1 MKITLMHPP
10 LDDPTLPYHSTA
22 YLTGHLAHNG
32 FTDVSMRDVNV
43 EFVNYCMEPET
54 VEKYYGDADEMIRR
68 FEQKGA
74 LSFAEQEEYYTLWS
88 TSRIDPDQ
96 IADAVAGMRDMEA
109 FLDFPTY
116 LKNFNTIVRYFNFL
130 GSLCYPAEISNF
142 RCLSRARYSIYNL
155 TDLTNADLIATACRP
170 FARFFEERLAND
182 PELNDSDCLGISI
195 VYDHQLVH
203 ALNLARVL
211 KKRWPE
217 KPLLLGGTSISQM
230 YKHMKDK
237 TQMKRFFDL
246 CDAIVV
252 GEGETAICEIAAV
265 ECDFSKNKNIP
276 NLITYDRERDE
287 IRLPQAIHYENVAAL
302 GVPIYKHP
310 WDLYLAPEK
319 GINYAPTRGCYWN
332 RCTFCDYGLNTDMPT
347 SPWRERKV
355 EQVVSDL
362 QQACFEEQIK
372 YVYFAVDVMAPAYI
386 ERLSDAM
393 LDAGLDIRW
402 SAEMRMEKIFSAERC
417 KKMAR
422 SGCVCISFGMESG
435 NQRVLDLID
444 KGTKVH
450 YMGETMKNFHNAGV
464 AVQLMAFTD
473 FPTETPAE
481 KKETFDFIK
490 RYDDY
495 WSTGGMG
502 TFLLTGTS
510 MIAKDPAKFGIT
522 LIETADADITRAL
535 AYKVE
540 TGSDRK
546 IILTEDCDD
555 SFNSDGGG
563 AFPPVLG
570 RPWAGGTDTLHSMIY
585 YNRYG
590 NRFFRENP
598 LDDQVLDDQV
608 SKEGEFFDAEDD
620 ANLLACNVFAP
631 GRMNESHFNISE
643 IFNHR
648 DSFKDHVAHQLQ
660 VPVEPCYTNFQRWQ
674 SNVPLV
680 ESSNELQ
687 YWLTTSNRCV
697 KIEKLVYRII
707 KLSAEKQLPL
717 SSVLAAFKP
726 ELQQRLLA
734 YFKELETTGL
744 LVFNNPNRTGE
755 IRRRNVRIDEKA
767 ICRVVKDV
775 APQGKLVLESARA
788 M

>member
-43 EFVNYCMEPET
+43 EFVNYCMEPQS
-54 VEKYYGDADEMIRR
+54 VENYYSDADRLIRH
-68 FEQKGA
+68 FEKLPA
-74 LSFAEQEEYYTLWS
+74 LSFSEQEEYYTLWA
-88 TSRIDPDQ
+88 TSRIEPDE
-96 IADAVAGMRDMEA
+96 ISGAVAGMRDKEA

-130 GSLCYPAEISNF
+130 GSLCYPSEISNF
-142 RCLSRARYSIYNL
+142 RQLSRARYSIYNL
-155 TDLTNADLIATACRP
+155 TDLNNSDMIDMSCRP

-182 PELNDSDCLGISI
+182 PEFNDSDCLGISI

-203 ALNLARVL
+203 SLYLARAL
-211 KKRWPE
+211 KKRWPD
-217 KPLLLGGTSISQM
+217 KLILLGGTSISQM
-230 YKHMKDK
+230 YKHMRDK
-237 TQMKRFFDL
+237 TQMKKFFNL

-265 ECDFSKNKNIP
+265 EGDLSKNKFIP
-276 NLITYDRERDE
+276 NLITYDREHDDL
-287 IRLPQAIHYENVAAL
+287 RLPQSIHYENVTGL
-302 GVPIYKHP
+302 GTPIYKHP
-310 WDLYLAPEK
+310 WHLYLSPEK

-332 RCTFCDYGLNTDMPT
+332 RCTFCDYGLNTDKPT
-347 SPWRERKV
+347 SPWRERKID
-355 EQVVSDL
+355 QVVADL
-362 QQACFEEQIK
+362 QRACLEEQIK

-402 SAEMRMEKIFSAERC
+402 SAEMRLEKIFSAERC

-444 KGTKVH
+444 KGTKVQ
-450 YMGETMKNFHNAGV
+450 YMGETMKNFTNAGV

-473 FPTETPAE
+473 FPTETPEE

-490 RYDDY
+490 EYDDY
-495 WSTGGMG
+495 WSIGGMG

-510 MIAKDPAKFGIT
+510 MIAKDPAKFGIKV
-522 LIETADADITRAL
+522 IETADADITRAL
-535 AYKVE
+535 AYRLE
-540 TGSDRK
+540 TGSERK
-546 IILTEDCDD
+546 ILLTEDCDE
-555 SFNSDGGG
+555 SFNSDGG

-585 YNRYG
+585 YDRYG
-590 NRFFRENP
+590 NKFFRENP
-598 LDDQVLDDQV
+598 LDDQLVDGQV
-608 SKEGEFFDAEDD
+608 PNHGELQEVEDD
-620 ANLLACNVFAP
+620 KSLLACNVFAP
-631 GRMNESHFNISE
+631 GRINESPFNIND
-643 IFNHR
+643 IFNNR
-648 DSFKDHVAHQLQ
+648 NSFKNHVANLLQ
-660 VPVEPCYTNFQRWQ
+660 VPVEPCYSNFERWR
-674 SNVPLV
+674 SNVQPV
-680 ESSNELQ
+680 EQAAEAH

-707 KLSAEKQLPL
+707 RLSAEKRLPL
-717 SSVLAAFKP
+717 NSIFASLKP
-726 ELQQRLLA
+726 ELQERLLA
-734 YFKELETTGL
+734 YFKELETSGL
-744 LVFNNPNRTGE
+744 LVFNNPNRIGRV
-755 IRRRNVRIDEKA
+755 RRRNVRIDEKA
-767 ICRVVKDV
+767 ICRLVKDMV
-775 APQGKLVLESARA
+775 PQGKLVDSATVVS
-788 M
+788 